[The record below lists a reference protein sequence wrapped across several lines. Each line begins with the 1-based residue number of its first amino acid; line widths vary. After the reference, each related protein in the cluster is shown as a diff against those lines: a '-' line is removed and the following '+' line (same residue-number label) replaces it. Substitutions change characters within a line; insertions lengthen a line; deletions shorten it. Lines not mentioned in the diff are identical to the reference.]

1 MEQSRRECTGNASEY
16 GVPLFMTQAFMLL
29 ALNFYQLIFVSV
41 VYQASKFPHGAIY
54 FFLTKLIG
62 GIFAGKKNK
71 NHFTGHASFCQNKI
85 CLPVFVFVIILHS

>member
-1 MEQSRRECTGNASEY
+1 MQEYAALFHLSLLFYPASTNAIETFRTMEQSRRECTGNASEY

-41 VYQASKFPHGAIY
+41 VYQASKFPHGVIY

-62 GIFAGKKNK
+62 GIFAGKKK
-71 NHFTGHASFCQNKI
+71 
-85 CLPVFVFVIILHS
+85 